1 MIRGSLMTRQRRVTD
16 MLNLADERFLVLADV
31 ATDEFGTRGESIR
44 AEFAQVNLASVLFA
58 VVNEPVEP
66 APELR
71 TPKMPEEALI
81 SVPPFKVTGFIHL
94 MPERSL
100 RDALSELTGH
110 FLPGDRGDVLV
121 GRARR
126 GPRHG
131 RAAGRQP
138 RTSADP
144 RAAPRG
150 RSVGRPRQRHA
161 PASSRRPNRPAGR
174 HRLAVDRQVQPVAP
188 LGPAAV
194 VDGDVLVAEQAQH
207 ERELGGRHPGS
218 VVGDHPA
225 AAADVRRMEPVAQLA
240 AVRAAAGSPPCASTR
255 RAR

>member
-1 MIRGSLMTRQRRVTD
+1 MFDPLGLPPQPVRLTLYTDSFVIRGSLITRQRRVTD

-31 ATDEFGTRGESIR
+31 ATDEFGARGESIR

-110 FLPGDRGDVLV
+110 FLPVTSATYWSDVLSEARATAELLAVNHERAQILAPHRVSDPWV
-121 GRARR
+121 GLDS
-126 GPRHG
+126 G
-131 RAAGRQP
+131 
-138 RTSADP
+138 TP
-144 RAAPRG
+144 RA
-150 RSVGRPRQRHA
+150 
-161 PASSRRPNRPAGR
+161 
-174 HRLAVDRQVQPVAP
+174 
-188 LGPAAV
+188 
-194 VDGDVLVAEQAQH
+194 
-207 ERELGGRHPGS
+207 
-218 VVGDHPA
+218 
-225 AAADVRRMEPVAQLA
+225 EP
-240 AVRAAAGSPPCASTR
+240 PPEPTGW
-255 RAR
+255 